1 MTQPRQPKGP
11 NSDRSRPA
19 RRPDHNF
26 NHATA
31 NPIVKPKPDPQLST
45 PPFIPQIEPIQAEI
59 PVLPAQLDYV
69 IIAEIAS
76 TFGLRGAVKASI
88 LTDFPERFDRLT
100 EVFLAPPGAPLD
112 APRTRYEVMSARVQ
126 NEKQVQLRFAGV
138 TKIEQAE
145 QLRGFTVAV
154 PIADA
159 VELPEGE
166 YFIFQI
172 IGLDVYTTTGENLG
186 RVVNVESQVSNDL
199 YVVRNPASP
208 KDLLLPA
215 IKDVVKKIDLEAGRI
230 TVELLD
236 GLLDL

>member
-1 MTQPRQPKGP
+1 M
-11 NSDRSRPA
+11 
-19 RRPDHNF
+19 
-26 NHATA
+26 
-31 NPIVKPKPDPQLST
+31 
-45 PPFIPQIEPIQAEI
+45 

-69 IIAEIAS
+69 IIAEISS
-76 TFGLRGAVKASI
+76 TFGLRGVVKANI

-126 NEKQVQLRFAGV
+126 NEKQVQLRFVGV

-145 QLRGFTVAV
+145 LLRGFTVAV
-154 PIADA
+154 PIAEA

-172 IGLDVYTTTGENLG
+172 IGLEVYTTTGENLG
-186 RVVNVESQVSNDL
+186 RVVNVESQASNDL
-199 YVVRNPASP
+199 YVVRNPASR